1 AHHGFDVDTP
11 GKDSWM
17 HREAGASEVLVV
29 SNRRWALM
37 AELRGADEPP
47 LAELIGKLSPVDLVI
62 VEGFKTSPLRKIEVH
77 RAANAKPLL
86 FPGDASIAA
95 IATDAVLDTAL
106 PVVGLE
112 DIAAIAALVMR
123 LALPVAAVTSGPA
136 AEPGN

>member
-1 AHHGFDVDTP
+1 
-11 GKDSWM
+11 M
-17 HREAGASEVLVV
+17 V